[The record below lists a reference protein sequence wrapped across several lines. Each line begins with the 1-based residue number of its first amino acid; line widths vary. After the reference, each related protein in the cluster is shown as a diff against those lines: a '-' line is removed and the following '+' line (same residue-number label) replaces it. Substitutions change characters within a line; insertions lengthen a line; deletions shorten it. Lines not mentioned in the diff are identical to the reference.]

1 MNTRTRKIGTW
12 ITAAALTLIVAMGV
26 IALAAPDAPNPT
38 VDPNAMVCWD
48 EPNQAMPNGHE
59 PIYGP
64 RSAAPEG
71 AQNFRPAC

>member
-1 MNTRTRKIGTW
+1 MSNRARKIGIW
-12 ITAAALTLIVAMGV
+12 ITAAALALVVGMGV
-26 IALAAPDAPNPT
+26 IALAAPDAPNQPT
-38 VDPNAMVCWD
+38 DPNAMVCWD
-48 EPNQAMPNGHE
+48 EPNQAMPNGYE